1 MLFEVLSTNAQA
13 VFNSELDEILS
24 LAVGVFALVLL
35 AVTLAAYKK
44 TNLTRLLLV
53 SSAFGLFAV
62 KTILRHLDILIFN
75 WGTGTMDLLFTALDF
90 MILVLFFLAL
100 TIKK

>member
-13 VFNSELDEILS
+13 AFYSELDEILS

-44 TNLTRLLLV
+44 TNQTRLLLV
-53 SSAFGLFAV
+53 SAAFGLFAV

-100 TIKK
+100 SIKK